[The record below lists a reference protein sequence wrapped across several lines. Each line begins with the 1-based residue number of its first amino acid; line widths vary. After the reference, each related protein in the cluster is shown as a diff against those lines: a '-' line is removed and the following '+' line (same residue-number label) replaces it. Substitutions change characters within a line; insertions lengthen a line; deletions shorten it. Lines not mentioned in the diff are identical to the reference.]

1 MKRVIRHLRN
11 QSEEVRMQ
19 ILYILTVASALVLFI
34 LWVSS
39 FGVDTSDP
47 VKADN
52 TKEALAPFSILKDNV
67 VEGARN
73 LETPW

>member
-11 QSEEVRMQ
+11 QPEEVRVQ
-19 ILYILTVASALVLFI
+19 ILYILTIASALVLVV

-47 VKADN
+47 TKANN

-67 VEGARN
+67 VEGTRN